1 MNLMMQQ
8 RPPYPLY
15 LSRPRLPLSMPWS
28 AVPFRLPTT
37 SRFGRLIAP
46 YSISRPLSQ
55 VALPQ
60 QPNLQPRITSP
71 FPSYSNRRY
80 QHLKHS
86 ASYPNRN
93 AIYRSLDAPKREQHH
108 RTYAN
113 DDVLHTHEYRPSKTK
128 SVSDIEYMSQ
138 ISSTRLSKAN
148 SWHTMNHHRK
158 SNLSVAYANEARLTP
173 KRRRKHS
180 PHKKII
186 KQQPPNQ
193 VSSLPRR
200 NPSFIKR
207 KIRPMT
213 IPECGIV
220 RISTLDEMPLD
231 NNQQNKKTNSINN
244 DRLSMKGSISNS
256 SKRRNTSKEN
266 NSIKNRNAKK
276 NNEHRTDID
285 TASLLSS
292 SSSSLSSNPRHSPLQ
307 RRLNVSLR
315 NDPLI
320 TAAMEDFRRFRRSP
334 SQNTSLTSRGRN
346 LSLDS
351 LCSDSTLCSSR
362 RSRSHSQSSFT
373 SVERSEI
380 RELIKTIKNKDA
392 KTLNIS
398 IPTTTST
405 SIPIPVSSPEPSM
418 TIYTQTSARTN
429 KPKKS
434 FLTEELDR
442 EFNKLR
448 ARDPNQELTYV
459 TPSSICKRKKTLE
472 KPSPNIPPA
481 PAFTELLRQ
490 VQLRPVDKSA
500 RPQLSFNEKSPTQDH
515 YPNPL
520 SCIPV
525 PRSSPI
531 PRPEVKIEEPMHE
544 YAIPIKKSEGKP
556 APKICQFQPMRNLSI
571 HKQTLRSMPEN
582 PPSHS
587 APSHIVPSFNW
598 SQCGLTNQ
606 MPSTFQPKPFVNNQN
621 EHVPTVAKENIY
633 TSDIDLCLPL
643 STVDKNHEDALQAHL
658 DDHTI
663 LTDDLYSDFGT
674 KQTVISS
681 SIVDDFSLL
690 FKRKHKHENQ
700 FTKKTQRCS
709 IM

>member
-8 RPPYPLY
+8 RPSYPLY
-15 LSRPRLPLSMPWS
+15 MSRPRLPLSMPWPT
-28 AVPFRLPTT
+28 VPFRLPAT

-46 YSISRPLSQ
+46 YPISRPLSQ
-55 VALPQ
+55 LTLPQ
-60 QPNLQPRITSP
+60 QQNLQPTITSP

-93 AIYRSLDAPKREQHH
+93 AIYRSLDAPKRQQHH

-128 SVSDIEYMSQ
+128 SFSDIEHMSQ
-138 ISSTRLSKAN
+138 INSTRLSKVN
-148 SWHTMNHHRK
+148 SWHTMNHSRR
-158 SNLSVAYANEARLTP
+158 SNLSVAYANEAHLTP

-186 KQQPPNQ
+186 KQPPNQ

-200 NPSFIKR
+200 NPSFSKR
-207 KIRPMT
+207 KKRPMVV
-213 IPECGIV
+213 PECGIV

-231 NNQQNKKTNSINN
+231 NNQKNKKTNSINN

-256 SKRRNTSKEN
+256 SKRRKTSQEN
-266 NSIKNRNAKK
+266 NSIKNRNVNK
-276 NNEHRTDID
+276 NKQHRTDID

-292 SSSSLSSNPRHSPLQ
+292 SSSSSSSDPRHSPLQ
-307 RRLNVSLR
+307 QRLNGSLR
-315 NDPLI
+315 SDPLI
-320 TAAMEDFRRFRRSP
+320 TAAMEDFRRLRRSP

-351 LCSDSTLCSSR
+351 FCSDSTLCSSR
-362 RSRSHSQSSFT
+362 RSRSRSQSSFT

-392 KTLNIS
+392 KKFNIS
-398 IPTTTST
+398 IPTTTTTST
-405 SIPIPVSSPEPSM
+405 SIPIPVSSPEPPM

-434 FLTEELDR
+434 SLTEELDR

-448 ARDPNQELTYV
+448 ARDPDQELTYV

-481 PAFTELLRQ
+481 PAFNELLRQ
-490 VQLRPVDKSA
+490 VQLRPVDKST
-500 RPQLSFNEKSPTQDH
+500 RPQLSFKEKSPTHDH
-515 YPNPL
+515 DANPL

-531 PRPEVKIEEPMHE
+531 PRPEIKTEQAIHE
-544 YAIPIKKSEGKP
+544 YAIPIKKSEEKP
-556 APKICQFQPMRNLSI
+556 TPKICQFQPMRKLGINKS
-571 HKQTLRSMPEN
+571 TLRSMPEN
-582 PPSHS
+582 PPSHF
-587 APSHIVPSFNW
+587 VPSFNW
-598 SQCGLTNQ
+598 PQYGLTNQ

-621 EHVPTVAKENIY
+621 EHVPTATKENIY
-633 TSDIDLCLPL
+633 TSDIDVCLPL
-643 STVDKNHEDALQAHL
+643 STIDKNHEDALQAHL

-681 SIVDDFSLL
+681 SLVDDFSLL

-700 FTKKTQRCS
+700 FTKKPQRCS